1 MIRSLTLGA
10 VAAIGLSAAAF
21 AAEDHGDSYPQAKSI
36 VSVGGPIT
44 EILFA
49 LGAQDRIV
57 ARDTTS
63 TYPAMVNDL
72 PDVGYMRRLSP
83 EGVLSVAPDLIIAR
97 HTSGPVET
105 MDLLREASVPIVLVH
120 DGFSAE
126 AVTDAIRTVGHA
138 IGEGA
143 QAEALASDVKAE
155 LAAIAAKVAK
165 VDTKKRVMFVLSND
179 GGRLNVSG
187 RDTGANGLIELAG
200 GINVMAE
207 DYAGY
212 KLVNDEAVIK
222 AQPDLVLMM
231 TGRTDHEGRAEEIL
245 ALPAVAPTPAAANGG
260 FYSIDGA
267 ALGFGPRTA
276 SFVSELHQV
285 LYPAEEVVN

>member
-10 VAAIGLSAAAF
+10 VTALSLSAIAF
-21 AAEDHGDSYPQAKSI
+21 AADDHDHSYPEAKSI

-138 IGEGA
+138 IGEDA
-143 QAEALASDVKAE
+143 QADALAGKVEAE
-155 LAAIAAKVAK
+155 LATLAAKVAK
-165 VDTKKRVMFVLSND
+165 VETKKRVMFVLSND

-207 DYAGY
+207 DYVGY
-212 KLVNDEAVIK
+212 KLVNDEAVIEAK
-222 AQPDLVLMM
+222 PDLVLMM

-245 ALPAVAPTPAAANGG
+245 ALPALAPTPAAAKGG

-276 SFVSELHQV
+276 AFVTELHEV
-285 LYPAEEVVN
+285 LYGADEALN